1 MPFELN
7 IVNSLL
13 KTTGLRLR
21 YVEETGS
28 TNADLLEDGS
38 AASGSVLIAGRQ
50 SAGRGRMRRAF
61 ASPEGGLYMSVLFRD
76 ISAADALQF
85 TPRAAVAVSLAIER
99 SSGRRAYIKWVN
111 DVLLDGLK
119 VCGILAEAVTRR
131 GLDMVLGIGVNVAEP
146 GGGFPEALRGVA
158 GAVFEDPIE
167 FAREKL
173 AAGILNALFDESL
186 DVYTEYVRRSA
197 VLGRDITVR
206 RAGAAY
212 EARVL
217 EIDRD
222 YRLIIERGGQ
232 RETLDSGEVS
242 IRL

>member
-1 MPFELN
+1 M
-7 IVNSLL
+7 VNSLL

-146 GGGFPEALRGVA
+146 DGGFPEALRGVA

-173 AAGILNALFDESL
+173 AAGILNTLFDESL

-197 VLGRDITVR
+197 VLGRDIAVR
-206 RAGAAY
+206 RTGAAY
-212 EARVL
+212 EARAL

>member
-1 MPFELN
+1 M
-7 IVNSLL
+7 
-13 KTTGLRLR
+13 R
-21 YVEETGS
+21 YTEETGS

-146 GGGFPEALRGVA
+146 DGGFPEALRGVA

-206 RAGAAY
+206 RTGAAY
-212 EARVL
+212 EARAL

>member
-1 MPFELN
+1 MKKHLRVP
-7 IVNSLL
+7 
-13 KTTGLRLR
+13 GLDVR
-21 YVEETGS
+21 YTEETGS

-85 TPRAAVAVSLAIER
+85 TPRAAVAVALAIER

-131 GLDMVLGIGVNVAEP
+131 GLDMVLGIGVNVAESDGASPRLCAASPEPCLKTRSSLP
-146 GGGFPEALRGVA
+146 GKSWP
-158 GAVFEDPIE
+158 P
-167 FAREKL
+167 
-173 AAGILNALFDESL
+173 
-186 DVYTEYVRRSA
+186 
-197 VLGRDITVR
+197 
-206 RAGAAY
+206 AY
-212 EARVL
+212 
-217 EIDRD
+217 
-222 YRLIIERGGQ
+222 
-232 RETLDSGEVS
+232 
-242 IRL
+242 

>member
-1 MPFELN
+1 MPFEL
-7 IVNSLL
+7 SKL
-13 KTTGLRLR
+13 KKRLR
-21 YVEETGS
+21 VPGLDVRYTEETGS

-119 VCGILAEAVTRR
+119 VCGILAEAVTC
-131 GLDMVLGIGVNVAEP
+131 LLYTSD
-146 GGGFPEALRGVA
+146 
-158 GAVFEDPIE
+158 
-167 FAREKL
+167 
-173 AAGILNALFDESL
+173 AADEL
-186 DVYTEYVRRSA
+186 
-197 VLGRDITVR
+197 
-206 RAGAAY
+206 
-212 EARVL
+212 
-217 EIDRD
+217 
-222 YRLIIERGGQ
+222 
-232 RETLDSGEVS
+232 
-242 IRL
+242 

>member
-1 MPFELN
+1 MKKHLRVP
-7 IVNSLL
+7 
-13 KTTGLRLR
+13 GLDVR
-21 YVEETGS
+21 YTEETGS

-85 TPRAAVAVSLAIER
+85 TPRAAVAVALAIER

-146 GGGFPEALRGVA
+146 DGGFPEALRGVA
-158 GAVFEDPIE
+158 GAVFKDPIE

-206 RAGAAY
+206 RTGAAY
-212 EARVL
+212 EARAL

>member
-1 MPFELN
+1 M
-7 IVNSLL
+7 
-13 KTTGLRLR
+13 
-21 YVEETGS
+21 
-28 TNADLLEDGS
+28 
-38 AASGSVLIAGRQ
+38 
-50 SAGRGRMRRAF
+50 
-61 ASPEGGLYMSVLFRD
+61 
-76 ISAADALQF
+76 
-85 TPRAAVAVSLAIER
+85 
-99 SSGRRAYIKWVN
+99 
-111 DVLLDGLK
+111 
-119 VCGILAEAVTRR
+119 
-131 GLDMVLGIGVNVAEP
+131 
-146 GGGFPEALRGVA
+146 
-158 GAVFEDPIE
+158 FEDPIE

-173 AAGILNALFDESL
+173 AAGILNALFDERL

-212 EARVL
+212 EARAL

>member
-1 MPFELN
+1 M
-7 IVNSLL
+7 
-13 KTTGLRLR
+13 KKHLRVPDLDVR
-21 YVEETGS
+21 YTEETGS

-146 GGGFPEALRGVA
+146 DGGFPEALRGVA

-197 VLGRDITVR
+197 VLGRDITVH

-212 EARVL
+212 EARAL
-217 EIDRD
+217 EIGRD

>member
-1 MPFELN
+1 MKKHLRVP
-7 IVNSLL
+7 
-13 KTTGLRLR
+13 GLDVR
-21 YVEETGS
+21 YTEVTGS

-146 GGGFPEALRGVA
+146 DGGFPEALRGVA

-197 VLGRDITVR
+197 VLGRDIAVR
-206 RAGAAY
+206 RTGAAY
-212 EARVL
+212 EARAL

>member
-1 MPFELN
+1 MKKHLRVP
-7 IVNSLL
+7 
-13 KTTGLRLR
+13 GLDVR
-21 YVEETGS
+21 YTEETGS
-28 TNADLLEDGS
+28 TNADLLDDGS

-146 GGGFPEALRGVA
+146 DGGFPEALRGVA

-173 AAGILNALFDESL
+173 AAGILNALFDERL

-206 RAGAAY
+206 RAGAASD
-212 EARVL
+212 ALAL

>member
-1 MPFELN
+1 MPFEL
-7 IVNSLL
+7 SEL
-13 KTTGLRLR
+13 KKHLRVPGLDVR
-21 YVEETGS
+21 YTEETGS

-119 VCGILAEAVTRR
+119 VCGILAEAVTRS

-146 GGGFPEALRGVA
+146 DGGFPEALRGVA

-197 VLGRDITVR
+197 VLGRDITVH
-206 RAGAAY
+206 RAGASY
-212 EARVL
+212 EARAL

>member
-1 MPFELN
+1 MPFEL
-7 IVNSLL
+7 SKL
-13 KTTGLRLR
+13 KKRLR
-21 YVEETGS
+21 VPGLDVRYTEETGS

-119 VCGILAEAVTRR
+119 VCGILAEAVNRR

-146 GGGFPEALRGVA
+146 DGGFPEALRGVA

-206 RAGAAY
+206 RTGAAY
-212 EARVL
+212 EARAL

>member
-1 MPFELN
+1 M
-7 IVNSLL
+7 VNSLL

-28 TNADLLEDGS
+28 TNADLMEDGS

-85 TPRAAVAVSLAIER
+85 TPRAAVAVSLAIEC

-146 GGGFPEALRGVA
+146 DGGFPETLRGVA

-173 AAGILNALFDESL
+173 AAGILNVLFDESL
-186 DVYTEYVRRSA
+186 DVYTEYVRRNV
-197 VLGRDITVR
+197 VLGRDITVH

-212 EARVL
+212 EARAL

>member
-1 MPFELN
+1 MKKHLRVP
-7 IVNSLL
+7 
-13 KTTGLRLR
+13 GLDVR
-21 YVEETGS
+21 YTEETGS

-146 GGGFPEALRGVA
+146 DGGFPEALRGVA

-197 VLGRDITVR
+197 VLGRDIAVR
-206 RAGAAY
+206 RTGAAY
-212 EARVL
+212 EARAL

>member
-1 MPFELN
+1 MPFEL
-7 IVNSLL
+7 SEL
-13 KTTGLRLR
+13 KKHLRVPGLDVR
-21 YVEETGS
+21 YTEETGS

-119 VCGILAEAVTRR
+119 VCGILAEAVNRR

-146 GGGFPEALRGVA
+146 DGGFPEALRGVA

-206 RAGAAY
+206 RTGAAY
-212 EARVL
+212 EARAL

>member
-1 MPFELN
+1 MKKHLRVP
-7 IVNSLL
+7 
-13 KTTGLRLR
+13 GLDVR
-21 YVEETGS
+21 YTEETGS
-28 TNADLLEDGS
+28 TNADLLDDGS

-76 ISAADALQF
+76 ISAADAMQF
-85 TPRAAVAVSLAIER
+85 TPRAAVAVALAIER

-119 VCGILAEAVTRR
+119 VCGILAEAVTRS

-146 GGGFPEALRGVA
+146 DGGFPEALRGVA

-173 AAGILNALFDESL
+173 AAGILNALFDERL

-206 RAGAAY
+206 RTGAAY
-212 EARVL
+212 EARAL

>member
-7 IVNSLL
+7 MVNSLL

-146 GGGFPEALRGVA
+146 DGGFPEALRGVA

-197 VLGRDITVR
+197 VLGRDIAVR
-206 RAGAAY
+206 RTGAAY
-212 EARVL
+212 EARAL

>member
-1 MPFELN
+1 MKKHLRVP
-7 IVNSLL
+7 
-13 KTTGLRLR
+13 GLDVR
-21 YVEETGS
+21 YTEETGS

-85 TPRAAVAVSLAIER
+85 TPRAAVAVAFAIER

-146 GGGFPEALRGVA
+146 DGGFPEALRGVA

-173 AAGILNALFDESL
+173 AAGILNALFDERL

-197 VLGRDITVR
+197 VLGRDITVH
-206 RAGAAY
+206 RAGASY
-212 EARVL
+212 EARAL

>member
-1 MPFELN
+1 
-7 IVNSLL
+7 
-13 KTTGLRLR
+13 
-21 YVEETGS
+21 
-28 TNADLLEDGS
+28 
-38 AASGSVLIAGRQ
+38 
-50 SAGRGRMRRAF
+50 
-61 ASPEGGLYMSVLFRD
+61 MSVLFRD

-146 GGGFPEALRGVA
+146 GGGFPETLRGVA

-212 EARVL
+212 EARAL

>member
-1 MPFELN
+1 M
-7 IVNSLL
+7 VNSLL

-146 GGGFPEALRGVA
+146 DGGFPEALRGVA

-197 VLGRDITVR
+197 VLGRDIAVR
-206 RAGAAY
+206 RTGAAY
-212 EARVL
+212 EARAL

>member
-1 MPFELN
+1 M
-7 IVNSLL
+7 
-13 KTTGLRLR
+13 KKHLRVPGINVR
-21 YVEETGS
+21 YTEETGS

-146 GGGFPEALRGVA
+146 DGGFPEALRGVA
-158 GAVFEDPIE
+158 GAVFEYPIE

-173 AAGILNALFDESL
+173 AAGILNALFDERL
-186 DVYTEYVRRSA
+186 VVYTEYVRRSA
-197 VLGRDITVR
+197 VRGRDMTVR

-212 EARVL
+212 EARAQ

>member
-1 MPFELN
+1 MKKHLRVP
-7 IVNSLL
+7 
-13 KTTGLRLR
+13 GLDVR
-21 YVEETGS
+21 YTEETGS
-28 TNADLLEDGS
+28 TNADLLDDGS

-146 GGGFPEALRGVA
+146 DGGFPEALRGVA

-173 AAGILNALFDESL
+173 ALTCIPSTSVGAPCSAGTSPYAAPAQL
-186 DVYTEYVRRSA
+186 TKR
-197 VLGRDITVR
+197 GRWR
-206 RAGAAY
+206 
-212 EARVL
+212 
-217 EIDRD
+217 
-222 YRLIIERGGQ
+222 
-232 RETLDSGEVS
+232 
-242 IRL
+242 